1 VRELPE
7 RGNCCPARLL
17 QLDRRDLEA
26 LRNALAT
33 LADMAKGGGK
43 FLIGLE
49 ANGLSRALR
58 DEK

>member
-1 VRELPE
+1 MTVANARPLIKLRE
-7 RGNCCPARLL
+7 
-17 QLDRRDLEA
+17 
-26 LRNALAT
+26 LAT